1 MFDALR
7 RLLDSWR
14 NGDPPEISRDDDG
27 AGPDPLSCEEAL
39 ERLFAY
45 LDGELEE
52 PERERVAEH
61 FEVCRRCYPRLEFEC
76 SFMEAIRRVRGGDG
90 APAELKSRVL
100 EALRDEGLDPR

>member
-14 NGDPPEISRDDDG
+14 DGRSPEPDGDG

-52 PERERVAEH
+52 AQRERVAEH
-61 FEVCRRCYPRLEFEC
+61 FEVCRRCYPRLEFER
-76 SFMEAIRRVRGGDG
+76 SFMEAVRRVRGGDG
-90 APAELKSRVL
+90 ASAALKSRVL